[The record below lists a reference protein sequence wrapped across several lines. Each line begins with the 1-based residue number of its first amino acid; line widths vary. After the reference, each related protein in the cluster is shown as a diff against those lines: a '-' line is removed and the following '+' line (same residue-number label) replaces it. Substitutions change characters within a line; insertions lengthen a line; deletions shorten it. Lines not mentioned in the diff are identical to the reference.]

1 MGGPCDEM
9 ITAETKEEMM
19 TKAMDHVKS
28 AHPEMVAGI
37 EAMTAEETA
46 AWNEK
51 FDKAWEEAEVV
62 DEGPATPKEEE
73 DEREIAMM

>member
-9 ITAETKEEMM
+9 IVAETKEEMM
-19 TKAMDHVKS
+19 TKAMDHVKM

-37 EAMTAEETA
+37 EAMTAEENA
-46 AWNEK
+46 AWQEK

-62 DEGPATPKEEE
+62 DEGPSTPKEMEE
-73 DEREIAMM
+73 EKEIEMI